1 MTKSL
6 YSKILLLVAILFFSQ
21 NIAFS
26 QEAVDSLAV
35 QKGEQIY
42 KANCTSCHMMTDKV
56 LIGPGLQGVTDRRAK
71 DWLKKWI
78 NSSSDFI
85 ASGDADAIALYE
97 EYNKVAMP
105 SYYFE
110 DADFEAL
117 FAYLKN
123 PPIVEEVITADLSV
137 ADDQG
142 NLITINQDDGS
153 IIWKVN
159 LKAEVLAPVAIDAK
173 LIIVKTGSGE
183 LLGLDKSNGQILW
196 SYRSKLPTL
205 TIRGSS
211 SPVIDA
217 NEIYVTF
224 DNGRLGVF
232 ELDSGFPLWD
242 GAISFAKGA
251 SELENIIDSDSNPV
265 VEGGLVYTTNHFFSI
280 LLYN

>member
-1 MTKSL
+1 MS
-6 YSKILLLVAILFFSQ
+6 S
-21 NIAFS
+21 
-26 QEAVDSLAV
+26 
-35 QKGEQIY
+35 
-42 KANCTSCHMMTDKV
+42 
-56 LIGPGLQGVTDRRAK
+56 GV
-71 DWLKKWI
+71 
-78 NSSSDFI
+78 
-85 ASGDADAIALYE
+85 ASGFGILA
-97 EYNKVAMP
+97 
-105 SYYFE
+105 
-110 DADFEAL
+110 
-117 FAYLKN
+117 
-123 PPIVEEVITADLSV
+123 V

-183 LLGLDKSNGQILW
+183 LLGLDKSNGQTLW

-211 SPVIDA
+211 SPVINA

-251 SELENIIDSDSNPV
+251 SELENIIF
-265 VEGGLVYTTNHFFSI
+265 T
-280 LLYN
+280 